1 MTKQEDF
8 DFNNI
13 LIDEKSHENVLIYY
27 ISYRISIGPISL
39 CIRFDNADGMIR
51 LHDGTK
57 YLILSWPQRNM
68 MSFTTFTIGLDVLQD

>member
-13 LIDEKSHENVLIYY
+13 LIDEKSHENVLIYD

-39 CIRFDNADGMIR
+39 CIRFDNTDGMIR
-51 LHDGTK
+51 LYDGTK
-57 YLILSWPQRNM
+57 YLILFWSQRNM
-68 MSFTTFTIGLDVLQD
+68 MSFTTFTVGLDILQD